1 MALLHW
7 YIIPI
12 GIELGFSP
20 ILLSNFSDFVE
31 IVETAMTIAPR
42 STQELASLHQLA
54 QKFLIGFE
62 RIYVAGDPAKV
73 SRCRLCIFHL
83 IHVPQHIEWNGSIR
97 AGSQATVER
106 AIGEVGH
113 KIRSKKAPFANLAN
127 IIYEKELI
135 KILLLLYPSLDLST
149 TSEPT
154 ASKHIHAP
162 QNQIRILKKE
172 RKNDQEFQSH
182 LQAICHWLK
191 IGFDLELI
199 WSLQ

>member
-1 MALLHW
+1 M
-7 YIIPI
+7 
-12 GIELGFSP
+12 
-20 ILLSNFSDFVE
+20 
-31 IVETAMTIAPR
+31 
-42 STQELASLHQLA
+42 
-54 QKFLIGFE
+54 
-62 RIYVAGDPAKV
+62 
-73 SRCRLCIFHL
+73 
-83 IHVPQHIEWNGSIR
+83 
-97 AGSQATVER
+97 ER

-113 KIRSKKAPFANLAN
+113 KICSKKAPFANLAN
-127 IIYEKELI
+127 ILYEKELV

-191 IGFDLELI
+191 IGFDLELAI
-199 WSLQ
+199 IQWGKLHLPGGVLLRSRLSETQGKPPSRSA